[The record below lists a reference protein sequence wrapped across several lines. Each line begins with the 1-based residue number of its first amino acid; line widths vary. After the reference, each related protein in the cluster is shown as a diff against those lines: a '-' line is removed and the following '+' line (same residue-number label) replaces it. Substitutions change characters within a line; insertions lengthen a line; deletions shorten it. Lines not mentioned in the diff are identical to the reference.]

1 MENKHAPFA
10 VVVILSLAAYSLIL
24 HFECKEYRKAM
35 AQMDA
40 GLEEFMQK
48 SVKGKKLYEFLNPHT
63 VGTFTIK
70 DKSYACGV
78 LNTPLPVLPQ
88 TK

>member
-1 MENKHAPFA
+1 MQ
-10 VVVILSLAAYSLIL
+10 V
-24 HFECKEYRKAM
+24 
-35 AQMDA
+35 DA
-40 GLEEFMQK
+40 GFEEFMQK